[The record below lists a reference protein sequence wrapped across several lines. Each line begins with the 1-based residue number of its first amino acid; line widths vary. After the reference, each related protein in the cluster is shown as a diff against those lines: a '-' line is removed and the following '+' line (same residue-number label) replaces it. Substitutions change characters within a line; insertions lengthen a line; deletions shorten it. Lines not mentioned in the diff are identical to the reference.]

1 VVLPTL
7 KYATQKHYRYIL
19 DGHLVPV
26 FGKTSLSDIK
36 REWIQ
41 TFLATK
47 FSAGLAWKT
56 VKHIRGVLGRTLSSA
71 EEWGYITHNPA
82 LKTKLPR
89 RPIKQCSKAILTP
102 DQFLQVRDRLKEPA
116 RSIATVLVLTG
127 LRIGEILA
135 LRWKYVD
142 LCRHTLRVAETVYDG
157 HFDTPKS
164 QRSARIVPLAEEAC
178 STLGK
183 LRSSSTRPDDL
194 VFSMDTGQPLD
205 RHNLL
210 RRQLRPTCEKLG
222 LLGITW
228 HSLRHSHA
236 TLLDAAG
243 APLGTVQSLLG
254 HSTSELTREVY
265 LHAIPED
272 QRRAVASV
280 EALLF
285 GPKRT
290 QIGSAP
296 QTSA

>member
-1 VVLPTL
+1 M
-7 KYATQKHYRYIL
+7 
-19 DGHLVPV
+19 
-26 FGKTSLSDIK
+26 
-36 REWIQ
+36 
-41 TFLATK
+41 
-47 FSAGLAWKT
+47 
-56 VKHIRGVLGRTLSSA
+56 
-71 EEWGYITHNPA
+71 GYITHNPA

-157 HFDTPKS
+157 HFDTPKA

-210 RRQLRPTCEKLG
+210 GDSYDRYARN
-222 LLGITW
+222 W
-228 HSLRHSHA
+228 DS
-236 TLLDAAG
+236 
-243 APLGTVQSLLG
+243 
-254 HSTSELTREVY
+254 
-265 LHAIPED
+265 
-272 QRRAVASV
+272 
-280 EALLF
+280 
-285 GPKRT
+285 
-290 QIGSAP
+290 
-296 QTSA
+296 